1 LTGCI
6 VVMRKLR
13 SVDLLAVS
21 GSKKIE
27 LVLKIRR
34 QMQQKALEEKLTR
47 SLLSG
52 NVDQCYPEAIGLGI
66 EDLLRKALEELKQNR

>member
-1 LTGCI
+1 
-6 VVMRKLR
+6 MRKLK
-13 SVDLLAVS
+13 SVDLLGVS
-21 GSKKIE
+21 DSKKIE

-47 SLLSG
+47 SLLRKHA
-52 NVDQCYPEAIGLGI
+52 NLRYPEAIGLGI